1 MRLTLPALALLWT
14 ATGAAQS
21 VISAKAALVQYTE
34 GQVFVSHRPR
44 EQKFQMF
51 PQMRPRDLLD
61 TESGRAEVLL
71 NPNVFLRLDE
81 GSSLRVVSERI
92 TDPSVEL
99 LHGRFVLEVVEVHR
113 GETVTLT
120 CGKATI
126 SILKPGV
133 YRVDAQPAAVR
144 VFGGKVLIEGDG
156 RRMTVTKGEAL
167 PLDGTWRRG
176 KFDRAQG
183 DDFDLWSRQRSRL
196 LLLSAAAQHPL
207 EIRHHQLQ

>member
-1 MRLTLPALALLWT
+1 MRPTLPALALLWA

-21 VISAKAALVQYTE
+21 VISAKAALVHYAE

-51 PQMRPRDLLD
+51 PQMRERDLLG

-71 NPNVFLRLDE
+71 NPNVFLRLDQA
-81 GSSLRVVSERI
+81 SSLRVLSERI

-113 GETVTLT
+113 GEPVTLT

-126 SILKPGV
+126 AILKPGV
-133 YRVDAQPAAVR
+133 YRIDALPAVVR
-144 VFGGKVLIEGDG
+144 VFGGKVLVEGEG
-156 RRMTVTKGEAL
+156 RRMTVAKGEAL
-167 PLDGTWRRG
+167 PLDGSWRRSR
-176 KFDRAQG
+176 FDRAQG

-196 LLLSAAAQHPL
+196 LLPSTAAQHPL
-207 EIRHHQLQ
+207 EIGHHQLQ